1 MNLKKITAVLLA
13 ATLICGLAVSCK
25 SREDTSEET
34 ESVTVETAE
43 PIDPELTT
51 DYIEDEL
58 TRDRIQTMQATFSE
72 LAETSAAD
80 FSYTATDGEITVTG
94 YLGNAETVR
103 VPSTIDGNPVVAVAD
118 AAFAENTNLKTLY
131 LPDSVKKL
139 GVGILKGCE
148 ALTAL
153 RTPLMG
159 EDKTETQ
166 YLGYLFGATTY
177 TDNPRDVPA
186 TLAYLELGGTDKALD
201 DFALFD
207 CNDLVCVTLPDSM
220 TKIGTYSL
228 YNCNS
233 LLAINTEHLTELAEH
248 ALDTCSA
255 LTVLEFGEGL
265 SSIGFGALEGCVG
278 LRTLTLPFVGGSVNE
293 NTYLGYIFG
302 AAVYDFAKGYYPTY
316 LTAVTLLSTCKTL
329 GNYAFYE
336 CETLTEME
344 LPETLT
350 SIGIRAFDG
359 CIRLTDI
366 TLPDGVTSIGD
377 NAFFGCISLESVAFG
392 ASSKLTKIGINAFYD
407 CTALTEITL
416 PQSLKSLPASCF
428 AGCLLLKEID
438 LGGVTAVGKQAF
450 RNCKSLASISA
461 RSDITFDDGN
471 DCAERLL
478 AEK

>member
-1 MNLKKITAVLLA
+1 M
-13 ATLICGLAVSCK
+13 
-25 SREDTSEET
+25 
-34 ESVTVETAE
+34 
-43 PIDPELTT
+43 
-51 DYIEDEL
+51 
-58 TRDRIQTMQATFSE
+58 
-72 LAETSAAD
+72 
-80 FSYTATDGEITVTG
+80 
-94 YLGNAETVR
+94 
-103 VPSTIDGNPVVAVAD
+103 
-118 AAFAENTNLKTLY
+118 
-131 LPDSVKKL
+131 
-139 GVGILKGCE
+139 
-148 ALTAL
+148 
-153 RTPLMG
+153 
-159 EDKTETQ
+159 
-166 YLGYLFGATTY
+166 
-177 TDNPRDVPA
+177 
-186 TLAYLELGGTDKALD
+186 
-201 DFALFD
+201 
-207 CNDLVCVTLPDSM
+207 
-220 TKIGTYSL
+220 
-228 YNCNS
+228 
-233 LLAINTEHLTELAEH
+233 
-248 ALDTCSA
+248 
-255 LTVLEFGEGL
+255 TVLEFGEGL